1 MKNVLDKKK
10 FWKTMAPLLSDNNT
24 VFSQISIDKNNWII
38 SDDFVLS
45 EEFSIFFEDAVR
57 LLIVEPDK
65 YYLSDMKD
73 LSMKTIQVFK
83 LLRKIFL

>member
-10 FWKTMAPLLSDNNT
+10 LWKTMGPLLSDNNT
-24 VFSQISIDKNNWII
+24 VFSQISIEKNNWII

-45 EEFSIFFEDAVR
+45 EEFSTFFEDAVR
-57 LLIVEPDK
+57 LLNVEPDK
-65 YYLSDMKD
+65 YYLSDMKN

>member
-1 MKNVLDKKK
+1 MKNLLDKKK
-10 FWKTMAPLLSDNNT
+10 FWKTMGPLLSDNNT
-24 VFSQISIDKNNWII
+24 VFSQISIEKNNWII

-45 EEFSIFFEDAVR
+45 EEFSTFFEDAVR
-57 LLIVEPDK
+57 LLNVEPDK
-65 YYLSDMKD
+65 YYLSDMKN